1 MAEKMDGYPTGAL
14 RRRLFSECL
23 LDPSRSD
30 GTTIQL
36 SLKEARP
43 RPQEV
48 SLGAILRWLVCTQVA
63 LTALLTKK
71 GKNAMQCNAINAM
84 QCNGK
89 RPGAHLR
96 VGREKEPPHE
106 QLEAARALGLDLH
119 CMPRTS
125 NSMAANQNML
135 DAIEAMMTKNLDDFQ
150 AKQNVA
156 NQQLATQVQSL
167 GTQTAQLQAGTV
179 GLRRKL
185 GQLTNEVAGGSNNKQ
200 GGADALKQ
208 ATKRHKKDV
217 RKGIKLTNVSS
228 PDMLQKLSDI
238 LRTHQKELAAAAV
251 YFFFEHLV
259 DSNILATVSDM
270 LEMLLEAVL
279 VKLELA
285 DESFSSEGAA
295 EFVQFAMEDAAVVQ
309 AAKNLMTCALTN
321 SLLKQ
326 AKVRVLEE
334 CGFDAAVKPTEQD
347 MGVVL
352 TLRGMEG
359 DAEERSV
366 GVLDGSGCDTTTLD
380 ENLREVVQLELN
392 ICKVADVH
400 ALSRSEL
407 FGVATRND
415 ELFDFFNEENALA
428 KAAKATYEKFAD
440 AGTST
445 TPEVAY
451 ENIEPKQRVNLL
463 VLMTAVAMSGVN
475 VVEQKKRGTSDERE
489 LVWAPNF
496 SHSQLATSVLRGVF
510 EFMMDE
516 DLCPTTNADIVEVRS
531 EQ

>member
-1 MAEKMDGYPTGAL
+1 
-14 RRRLFSECL
+14 
-23 LDPSRSD
+23 
-30 GTTIQL
+30 
-36 SLKEARP
+36 
-43 RPQEV
+43 
-48 SLGAILRWLVCTQVA
+48 
-63 LTALLTKK
+63 
-71 GKNAMQCNAINAM
+71 
-84 QCNGK
+84 
-89 RPGAHLR
+89 
-96 VGREKEPPHE
+96 
-106 QLEAARALGLDLH
+106 
-119 CMPRTS
+119 
-125 NSMAANQNML
+125 MAANQNML

-217 RKGIKLTNVSS
+217 RRGIKLTNVSS

-259 DSNILATVSDM
+259 DSNTLAPVSDM
-270 LEMLLEAVL
+270 LEMLLEVVL

-359 DAEERSV
+359 DAEEHGGMAAGSV
-366 GVLDGSGCDTTTLD
+366 EIL
-380 ENLREVVQLELN
+380 
-392 ICKVADVH
+392 
-400 ALSRSEL
+400 
-407 FGVATRND
+407 
-415 ELFDFFNEENALA
+415 
-428 KAAKATYEKFAD
+428 
-440 AGTST
+440 
-445 TPEVAY
+445 
-451 ENIEPKQRVNLL
+451 
-463 VLMTAVAMSGVN
+463 
-475 VVEQKKRGTSDERE
+475 
-489 LVWAPNF
+489 
-496 SHSQLATSVLRGVF
+496 
-510 EFMMDE
+510 
-516 DLCPTTNADIVEVRS
+516 
-531 EQ
+531 

>member
-1 MAEKMDGYPTGAL
+1 
-14 RRRLFSECL
+14 
-23 LDPSRSD
+23 
-30 GTTIQL
+30 
-36 SLKEARP
+36 
-43 RPQEV
+43 
-48 SLGAILRWLVCTQVA
+48 
-63 LTALLTKK
+63 
-71 GKNAMQCNAINAM
+71 
-84 QCNGK
+84 
-89 RPGAHLR
+89 
-96 VGREKEPPHE
+96 
-106 QLEAARALGLDLH
+106 
-119 CMPRTS
+119 
-125 NSMAANQNML
+125 MAANQNML
-135 DAIEAMMTKNLDDFQ
+135 EAIEAMMTKNLDDFQ

-185 GQLTNEVAGGSNNKQ
+185 GQLTNEVAGGSNNMQ

>member
-1 MAEKMDGYPTGAL
+1 MEKGRAQTCA
-14 RRRLFSECL
+14 SEE
-23 LDPSRSD
+23 R
-30 GTTIQL
+30 TT
-36 SLKEARP
+36 AR
-43 RPQEV
+43 
-48 SLGAILRWLVCTQVA
+48 
-63 LTALLTKK
+63 TAR
-71 GKNAMQCNAINAM
+71 GS
-84 QCNGK
+84 
-89 RPGAHLR
+89 
-96 VGREKEPPHE
+96 
-106 QLEAARALGLDLH
+106 ARALGLDLH

-135 DAIEAMMTKNLDDFQ
+135 EAIEAMMTKNLDDFQ

-309 AAKNLMTCALTN
+309 AAKNLMTCSLTN

-352 TLRGMEG
+352 ELRGMEG

-380 ENLREVVQLELN
+380 ENLREVVLLELK
-392 ICKVADVH
+392 ICNVADVL
-400 ALSRSEL
+400 ALSRSTL

-428 KAAKATYEKFAD
+428 KAAKAMYEKFAD
-440 AGTST
+440 AGTL
-445 TPEVAY
+445 EVAY
-451 ENIEPKQRVNLL
+451 EDIEPKQRVNLL

-475 VVEQKKRGTSDERE
+475 VLEQKKRGTSDERE